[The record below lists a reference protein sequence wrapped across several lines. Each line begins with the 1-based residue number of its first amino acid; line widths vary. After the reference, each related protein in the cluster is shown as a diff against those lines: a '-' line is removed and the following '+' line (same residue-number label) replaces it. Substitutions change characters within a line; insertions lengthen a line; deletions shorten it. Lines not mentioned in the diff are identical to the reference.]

1 MNFYNPGKV
10 FCALLLFVCVCAVS
24 ACGDEK
30 NGSASAEKP
39 GEKPLIGVLL
49 YRDGD
54 VYISLVRASI
64 LDSLKDRA
72 EVILMAANSDQLTQN
87 DQLDAM
93 LKQKVRGLAV
103 NLVDVQAASFVL
115 DQSKKAGIPVVFFN
129 REPDLARIKSYARTC
144 FIGTV
149 PSAAG
154 KMQGDIIKQLWD
166 AHPEYDRNGDK
177 AVQYMMLQ
185 ANADNPESVA
195 RTEFSVKQAR
205 ELGLNMR
212 QIGQTLMCEWDEDR
226 AYDAVRMAL
235 PHMEESLEMVIA
247 NNDSMALGAVRAL
260 REIGWNTGEEG
271 AKYIPVIGVDATPQA
286 VEAIRRGLM
295 SATVKQDGKRMGE
308 AIGAITLN
316 AVKGAPMLE
325 GTDWAWDDSGIGVRV
340 PYAPYLGREQQPAA
354 SAATDSLMPK

>member
-1 MNFYNPGKV
+1 MNLYKPGKV
-10 FCALLLFVCVCAVS
+10 FCVLLLLVCVFAVS

-30 NGSASAEKP
+30 NESPSAGKP

-49 YRDGD
+49 YRDDD
-54 VYISLVRASI
+54 VYISLVRVSI
-64 LDSLKDRA
+64 VNSLQDRA
-72 EVILMAANSDQLTQN
+72 EVILMAANNDQLTQN

-93 LKQKVRGLAV
+93 LKRKVRGLAV

-166 AHPEYDRNGDK
+166 AHPEYDRNGDQ

-212 QIGQTLMCEWDEDR
+212 QIGEAFMCEWDEGR
-226 AYDAVRMAL
+226 AYEAVRLAL
-235 PHMEESLEMVIA
+235 PHLEESLELVIS

-260 REIGWNTGEEG
+260 QEIGWNTGKG
-271 AKYIPVIGVDATPQA
+271 DAKYIPVIGVDATPQA
-286 VEAIRRGLM
+286 VEAIRLGLM

-308 AIGAITLN
+308 AVGAITLN

-325 GTDWAWDDSGIGVRV
+325 GTDWTWDDSGIGVRV
-340 PYAPYLGREQQPAA
+340 PYAPYLGEEQPAA
-354 SAATDSLMPK
+354 SAATDSLTPK